1 MRSERC
7 DRKKALTL
15 QHKRELVDALPNEHS
30 FSERRAC
37 QAVGIKRSVYR
48 YEPNSG
54 RDQQI
59 IEELMELAHRKS
71 ELGFAKL
78 FTMLRRQ
85 GHKWNHKRVHRI
97 YCALKLNKRRKG
109 KRRLPA
115 RNPAPLQDSQKANEC
130 WSADFMSDALWC
142 GRRFRTFNLRT
153 FNLID
158 DFNREA
164 LVIEVDL
171 NLPAERVVR
180 VLERVASWRGYPQK
194 LRLDNS
200 PEMISIALAEWA
212 EEKGVS
218 LEFIRPGKPM
228 QNGFIERFNRSYREA
243 VLDMYLFRSLEE
255 VREQSEFWLKEYN
268 EERPHEAL
276 GNLTPREYLLTKDPE
291 ISIHGW
297 Y

>member
-1 MRSERC
+1 
-7 DRKKALTL
+7 
-15 QHKRELVDALPNEHS
+15 
-30 FSERRAC
+30 
-37 QAVGIKRSVYR
+37 
-48 YEPNSG
+48 
-54 RDQQI
+54 
-59 IEELMELAHRKS
+59 MELAHRKP
-71 ELGFAKL
+71 ELGFGKL
-78 FTMLRRQ
+78 FAMLRRQ

-97 YCALKLNKRRKG
+97 HCALKLNKRRKG
-109 KRRLPA
+109 KRRLPT
-115 RNPAPLQDSQKANEC
+115 RNPAPLAVSAKANEC

-142 GRRFRTFNLRT
+142 GRRFRTFNVV
-153 FNLID
+153 D

-164 LVIEVDL
+164 LAIEVDL

-194 LRLDNS
+194 LRLDNG

-243 VLDMYLFRSLEE
+243 VLDMYLFRSLAE
-255 VREQSEFWLKEYN
+255 VREQSEYWITEYN
-268 EERPHEAL
+268 EERPHESL
-276 GNLTPREYLLTKDPE
+276 GNLTPREYLLSKDPE
-291 ISIHGW
+291 TSSYGW